1 LEIAIGGLVLFVL
14 LLPGIS
20 FNKGYFS
27 GEFSRNY
34 ISTDFFGLLVNTIF
48 PSLILYLLAFPIIY
62 FSFGYFYNIQVFLGV
77 ISSND
82 DLVKSSIQTL
92 DKFKLEITSFQ
103 IIINILAYIIGKLSR
118 DLILKYSLDTKTEN
132 FKFDNIWHYLIS
144 ARFLEINNILIN
156 DSPEDVDLTF
166 VDALV
171 SIDGNTFIYTGIL
184 LDYQLGKDGTLDLL
198 IISKAQRKMVT
209 GNNSG
214 TYKDISGNY
223 LVLKYSDLLNL
234 NFSFIQFDETLD
246 NNGNITAVQARI
258 IN

>member
-1 LEIAIGGLVLFVL
+1 VEIAIGGLVLFVL

-34 ISTDFFGLLVNTIF
+34 LSTDFFGLLVNTIF
-48 PSLILYLLAFPIIY
+48 PSLILYLVAFPIIY
-62 FSFGYFYNIQVFLGV
+62 FLWGYFYDVRVLLGV

-82 DLVKSSIQTL
+82 DLVESSIQTL

-103 IIINILAYIIGKLSR
+103 VILNVLSYLIGKLSR
-118 DLILKYSLDTKTEN
+118 NIILKYSLDTGNEN
-132 FKFDNIWHYLIS
+132 FQFDNIWHYLVS

-171 SIDGNTFIYTGIL
+171 SVDGNTFIYTGVLI
-184 LDYQLGKDGTLDLL
+184 DYQLGKDGTLDLL
-198 IISKAQRKMVT
+198 IITKAQRKKVT
-209 GNNSG
+209 GNNTG

-246 NNGNITAVQARI
+246 ANGNIVAVQARMI
-258 IN
+258 S